1 MANLWNGHGR
11 GRFESQS
18 LHLFVDDTE
27 YPLKKEKKPQHHW
40 PENDVCSS
48 ATEDPL
54 KCAPFEPLAYVS
66 KNVNLGKSSVIKV
79 MNGEDLGGVTVD
91 TGVTVLTKD
100 NVNS

>member
-54 KCAPFEPLAYVS
+54 KCAPFEPLAYVL

-79 MNGEDLGGVTVD
+79 MNGEKVVFKRRVSSVKYFAFDGCTP
-91 TGVTVLTKD
+91 
-100 NVNS
+100 